1 MTIYFHFK
9 FPKCTITI
17 FLLVAVSLAA
27 SAQLKNTLA
36 VSEKQGG
43 NSFILFNTTSVS
55 SFIVDSNDAKV
66 VSIAATA
73 FAGDIK
79 LISGKKMP
87 VKYGSINEKNWNI
100 IAGTIGH
107 SKFIDSLIKTK
118 QIDVSLIK
126 NKWECFIISV
136 IDKNK
141 LVIAGSDR
149 RGTAFGIFQL
159 SRMVG
164 ISPFVW
170 WADVLPQKK
179 DQLFVSGNYIAK
191 EPSVKY
197 RGIFINDEDWG
208 LQPWAAKNMD
218 TDIKD
223 IGPKTYAKVF
233 ELLLRL
239 KANYIWPAMH
249 PCTKAFYYY
258 TENPKVANDYAIV
271 VGSSHAEPMLRNNV
285 FEWAVNFKNEYGK
298 QHGEWRYDVNKNEIY
313 KYWNDRVAEAKN
325 YESVFTVG
333 MRGVHDSG
341 MPGPDDPDK
350 KVNLLEN
357 IISDQRDI
365 LKINFKKPASTI
377 PQIFI
382 PYKEVLDLYRRDMK
396 LPDDI
401 TIIWPDDN
409 YGYIRQLPDEKEQN
423 RSGGHGVYYH
433 LSYWGSP
440 HDYLWL
446 STTSPSLISWEMTK
460 AYHKGA
466 QRLWVFNVGDI
477 KPAEMELQF
486 AMDLAWD
493 IKKETPQRAYE
504 YAEKWAREIF
514 GKKLATSIAAI
525 KNEYYQLAAAG
536 KPEHLGMALFSKRQM
551 NDRLKSY
558 NQIASQAIKLRT
570 SVPARLQDAY
580 FELILYPVVSAKL
593 MNEKVFYTRL
603 TDTKKAM
610 IAYDSIKLLT
620 DEYNTFIAGGKWNGI
635 VSDHPRDLKIFNPPL
650 NADTL
655 GLLKD
660 TLGNRKPVM
669 VLNASDFST
678 KNEEP
683 DSKIF
688 VIKGLGINGK
698 GLTVLPDDF
707 DQWKHVVPLK
717 NTNTIYKANLDKGAY
732 TIVVKCLPGFSMNS
746 SKQLRYGISI
756 NDEPEQVVNVYAE
769 TESHTWKQNVVN
781 GFSYGT
787 TTHIIKTNGSGMIKL
802 SLKDPGLAVNTIE
815 IYKQ

>member
-1 MTIYFHFK
+1 MHFDFMFRKWVISIY
-9 FPKCTITI
+9 
-17 FLLVAVSLAA
+17 LLLTVSLAA

-36 VSEKQGG
+36 VSEKNAG
-43 NSFILFNTTSVS
+43 NSFILFNSTLVS
-55 SFIVDSNDAKV
+55 SFVVDSNDAKV
-66 VSIAATA
+66 VSIAANA
-73 FAGDIK
+73 FANDIK
-79 LISGKKMP
+79 LISGKELRVEFGDIK
-87 VKYGSINEKNWNI
+87 KERWNI

-118 QIDVSLIK
+118 QIDVSLVM
-126 NKWECFIISV
+126 NKWECFLISV

-149 RGTAFGIFQL
+149 RGTAFGIFQI
-159 SRMVG
+159 SRMMGV
-164 ISPFVW
+164 SPFVW

-179 DQLFVSGNYIAK
+179 EQLFVSGNYISK

-258 TENPKVANDYAIV
+258 KENPKVADDYAIV

-298 QHGEWRYDVNKNEIY
+298 EHGEWRYDVNKEEIY
-313 KYWNDRVAEAKN
+313 KYWNDRVADAKN

-341 MPGPDDPDK
+341 MPGPEDPDK
-350 KVNLLEN
+350 KVKLLEN

-365 LKINFKKPASTI
+365 LKNNFKKPASTI

-382 PYKEVLDLYRRDMK
+382 PYKEVLDLYRRNMK

-409 YGYIRQLPDEKEQN
+409 YGYIRQLPGGKEQK
-423 RSGGHGVYYH
+423 RSGGNGVYYH

-460 AYHKGA
+460 AYYKGA

-477 KPAEMELQF
+477 KPAEMEIQF

-493 IKKETPQRAYE
+493 IKKETPQGAYE
-504 YAEKWAREIF
+504 YTKKWASEIF
-514 GKKLATSIAAI
+514 GKQLAPSIAAI
-525 KNEYYQLAAAG
+525 KNEYYQLAAAA
-536 KPEHLGMALFSKRQM
+536 KPEQLGMVLFSKEQM
-551 NDRLKSY
+551 NYRLKRY
-558 NQIASQAIKLRT
+558 NQIASEAIKLKA
-570 SVPARLQDAY
+570 SVPSRLQDAY

-593 MNEKVFYTRL
+593 MNEKVFYTRMS
-603 TDTKKAM
+603 DTKKAM
-610 IAYDSIKLLT
+610 VAYDSINLLT
-620 DEYNTFIAGGKWNGI
+620 NEYNTAIAGGKWNGI
-635 VSDHPRDLKIFNPPL
+635 MSDHPRDLKIFNAPL

-660 TLGNRKPVM
+660 TLGNGKPLM
-669 VLNASDFST
+669 LLKASDFSV
-678 KNEEP
+678 KKEQSN
-683 DSKIF
+683 SRIS
-688 VIKGLGINGK
+688 VINGLGINGR
-698 GLTVLPDDF
+698 GLTVLPDHF
-707 DQWKHVVPLK
+707 DHWKHPIPLK
-717 NTNTIYKANLDKGAY
+717 NIYTIYKVNLDRGAY
-732 TIVVKCLPGFSMNS
+732 KIMVKCLPGFSMSS

-756 NDEPEQVVNVYAE
+756 NDEPEQVVNIYTE
-769 TESHTWKQNVVN
+769 TESNVWKQNVVN
-781 GFSYGT
+781 GFSCGT
-787 TTHIIKTNGSGMIKL
+787 TTHVIKKNGSATIKL
-802 SLKDPGLAVNTIE
+802 FLKDPGLVISTIE

>member
-1 MTIYFHFK
+1 MFQRSAISLYL
-9 FPKCTITI
+9 I
-17 FLLVAVSLAA
+17 VAVSLAA
-27 SAQLKNTLA
+27 SAQQKNTLA
-36 VSEKQGG
+36 VSEKQAG
-43 NSFILFNTTSVS
+43 NAFTLFNSRLVS
-55 SFIVDSNDAKV
+55 SFIIDSNDAKV
-66 VSIAATA
+66 VSIAANA
-73 FAGDIK
+73 FTNDIK
-79 LISGKKMP
+79 LMSEKEMR
-87 VKYGSINEKNWNI
+87 VEYGGIKGRGCNI

-107 SKFIDSLIKTK
+107 SKFIDSLIETK
-118 QIDVSLIK
+118 KIDVSLIK
-126 NKWECFIISV
+126 NKWECFLIKV

-159 SRMVG
+159 SRMMGV
-164 ISPFVW
+164 SPFVW
-170 WADVLPQKK
+170 WADVTPQKK
-179 DQLFVSGNYIAK
+179 EQLFVSGNYISK

-208 LQPWAAKNMD
+208 LQPWAAKNID

-258 TENPKVANDYAIV
+258 KENPQVADDYAIV

-341 MPGPDDPDK
+341 MPGPKDPDK
-350 KVNLLEN
+350 KVTLLEN

-365 LKINFKKPASTI
+365 FKNNFKKSPSTI

-382 PYKEVLDLYRRDMK
+382 PYKEVLDLYRRNMK

-409 YGYIRQLPDEKEQN
+409 YGYIRQLPDEEEQK
-423 RSGGHGVYYH
+423 RSGGSGVYYH
-433 LSYWGSP
+433 LSYWGWP
-440 HDYLWL
+440 QDYLWL

-460 AYHKGA
+460 AYYKGA
-466 QRLWVFNVGDI
+466 QRLWVFNMGDI

-493 IKKETPQRAYE
+493 IKKQPPQRAYE
-504 YAEKWAREIF
+504 YAKEWAREIF
-514 GKKLATSIAAI
+514 GKELAPSIASI
-525 KNEYYQLAAAG
+525 KNEYYQLAAAA
-536 KPEHLGMALFSKRQM
+536 KPEHLGMVLFSKEQM
-551 NDRLKSY
+551 NDRLNRY
-558 NQIASQAIKLRT
+558 NQIASEAIILKA
-570 SVPARLQDAY
+570 SVPSRLQDAY
-580 FELILYPVVSAKL
+580 YELILYPVVSAKL

-603 TDTKKAM
+603 SDTKKAM
-610 IAYDSIKLLT
+610 IAYDSINLLT
-620 DEYNTFIAGGKWNGI
+620 NVYNTTTAGGRWNGI
-635 VSDHPRDLKIFNPPL
+635 MSDHPRDLKIFNAPL
-650 NADTL
+650 NADTIA
-655 GLLKD
+655 LLKD
-660 TLGNRKPVM
+660 TLSNRKPIM

-678 KNEEP
+678 NKEQPNNTI
-683 DSKIF
+683 STIN
-688 VIKGLGINGK
+688 GLGINGK
-698 GLTVLPDDF
+698 GLTVLPDHF
-707 DQWKHVVPLK
+707 HQWKQAIPLK
-717 NTNTIYKANLDKGAY
+717 DIYTTYEANLGKGAY
-732 TIVVKCLPGFSMNS
+732 IIIVKCVPGFSMGS

-756 NDEPEQVVNVYAE
+756 NDEPEQVMNIYAE
-769 TESHTWKQNVVN
+769 TESNAWKQNVVN

-787 TTHIIKTNGSGMIKL
+787 TTHVIKKDGSAIIKL
-802 SLKDPGLAVNTIE
+802 SLKDPGLVISTIE

>member
-1 MTIYFHFK
+1 MHVHCRLPKRAISIY
-9 FPKCTITI
+9 
-17 FLLVAVSLAA
+17 LLVTFSLAA
-27 SAQLKNTLA
+27 SAQLKNNLA
-36 VSEKQGG
+36 ISEKKAG
-43 NSFILFNTTSVS
+43 NSFTLFNTASVP
-55 SFIVDSNDAKV
+55 SFVVDSNDAKV
-66 VSIAATA
+66 VSIAANA
-73 FAGDIK
+73 FANDIK
-79 LISGKKMP
+79 LISGKEMS
-87 VKYGSINEKNWNI
+87 VENGDTNGKNWNI

-107 SKFIDSLIKTK
+107 SKMIDSLIITK
-118 QIDVSLIK
+118 KIDVRLIK
-126 NKWECFIISV
+126 NKWECFLISV
-136 IDKNK
+136 IDGNK

-149 RGTAFGIFQL
+149 RGTAFGIFKI
-159 SRMVG
+159 SGMMGV
-164 ISPFVW
+164 SPFVW
-170 WADVLPQKK
+170 WADVLPQRKE
-179 DQLFVSGNYIAK
+179 QLFISGNYVSK

-218 TDIKD
+218 TGIKD

-258 TENPKVANDYAIV
+258 KENPKVADDYAIV

-298 QHGEWRYDVNKNEIY
+298 EHGEWRYDVNKDEIY

-341 MPGPDDPDK
+341 MPGPKDPDK
-350 KVNLLEN
+350 KVKLLEN

-365 LKINFKKPASTI
+365 LRNNFKKPASTI

-382 PYKEVLDLYRRDMK
+382 PYKEVLDLYRRNMK

-409 YGYIRQLPDEKEQN
+409 YGYIRQLPDEEERK

-460 AYHKGA
+460 AYYKGA

-486 AMDLAWD
+486 AMDLAWN
-493 IKKETPQRAYE
+493 IKTETPQRAYE

-514 GKKLATSIAAI
+514 GKELAPSIAAI

-536 KPEHLGMALFSKRQM
+536 KPEHLGMVLFSKRQM
-551 NDRLKSY
+551 NYRLKTY
-558 NQIASQAIKLRT
+558 NRIASEAISLKA
-570 SVPARLQDAY
+570 SVPSRLQDAY

-603 TDTKKAM
+603 SDAKKAL

-620 DEYNTFIAGGKWNGI
+620 DQYNTTIAGGKWNSI
-635 VSDHPRDLKIFNPPL
+635 MSDHPRNLKIFKAPI

-655 GLLKD
+655 GLLQD
-660 TLGNRKPVM
+660 TLGNNEPEM
-669 VLNASDFST
+669 VLNVSDFSA
-678 KNEEP
+678 KKEQPNNRI
-683 DSKIF
+683 S
-688 VIKGLGINGK
+688 VINGLGINGK
-698 GLTVLPDDF
+698 GLTVLPDHF
-707 DQWKHVVPLK
+707 DQWKDSIALK
-717 NTNTIYKANLDKGAY
+717 TLYTIYKVNLEKGTY
-732 TIVVKCLPGFSMNS
+732 KIIVKCLPGFSMGD

-756 NDEPEQVVNVYAE
+756 NDEQEQVVNVYAE
-769 TESHTWKQNVVN
+769 AESDAWKRNVVN
-781 GFSYGT
+781 GFSYGA
-787 TTHIIKTNGSGMIKL
+787 TTHVIKKDGSATIKL
-802 SLKDPGLAVNTIE
+802 SLKDPGLVINAIE
-815 IYKQ
+815 IYRQDQ